1 MIGFYRLLVAFRA
14 TLSASRRAEQRENC
28 LISHPGH
35 VWWRLLSGRVD
46 LAASSSHVLSQN
58 QGPNEGPKIQFS
70 SMDSTSPAKVRQ
82 HAPSPLS
89 AGVLLHYAPLFAT
102 IIASISVYYRI
113 CVCVFTCPELNL
125 KLFWSFIQSKP
136 RILESFS
143 QCDPITFDHVTDSLL
158 RISPNSW
165 TALRTVWGR
174 DVVLKITMPLKR
186 WRCIP
191 SHSHPKKC
199 AAAVLFE
206 HSSLL
211 KRIYF
216 PHWRGT
222 NLTAPA
228 SGHMFAGPL

>member
-1 MIGFYRLLVAFRA
+1 MIGFYRLGFYRLLVAFRA

-113 CVCVFTCPELNL
+113 CVCFHV
-125 KLFWSFIQSKP
+125 P
-136 RILESFS
+136 RVE
-143 QCDPITFDHVTDSLL
+143 
-158 RISPNSW
+158 
-165 TALRTVWGR
+165 
-174 DVVLKITMPLKR
+174 LKIVLEL
-186 WRCIP
+186 
-191 SHSHPKKC
+191 HSIKAKNFGI
-199 AAAVLFE
+199 VL
-206 HSSLL
+206 SV
-211 KRIYF
+211 
-216 PHWRGT
+216 
-222 NLTAPA
+222 
-228 SGHMFAGPL
+228 

>member
-1 MIGFYRLLVAFRA
+1 MSGWMVLHLWASQIISISQFAFFTCLGRILTASMKNNWEELVHSALYLMSLSLLEFKTRRKLAGRSESLPSVDERSKNDQEVHLAFGQMIGFYRLGFYRLLVAFRA

-58 QGPNEGPKIQFS
+58 QIPNEGPKIQFS

-113 CVCVFTCPELNL
+113 CVC
-125 KLFWSFIQSKP
+125 
-136 RILESFS
+136 FS
-143 QCDPITFDHVTDSLL
+143 RAQ
-158 RISPNSW
+158 SW
-165 TALRTVWGR
+165 T
-174 DVVLKITMPLKR
+174 
-186 WRCIP
+186 
-191 SHSHPKKC
+191 
-199 AAAVLFE
+199 
-206 HSSLL
+206 
-211 KRIYF
+211 
-216 PHWRGT
+216 
-222 NLTAPA
+222 
-228 SGHMFAGPL
+228 